1 MNILN
6 MEIKSDQNMELAILE
21 AAESLFLEK
30 GFALTSTTEIAKAV
44 GCNQALVHYY
54 FRTKDNLF
62 NTIFENKFKHF
73 FQQIFEMKNL
83 EGLNF
88 LEKLK
93 LIIESHFDL
102 LNNNPKMPGL
112 ILNELSR
119 KPEQISVLKER
130 LQSIPEKLFAELNEE
145 LETEISKGNIREIK
159 LIDLIVSM
167 VTMNVAMFV
176 MMPVVEN
183 LFSLTEVQKEFML
196 QHRRA
201 ENVDFILKSLRP
213 E

>member
-1 MNILN
+1 MDIKNEQS
-6 MEIKSDQNMELAILE
+6 MEQAILE
-21 AAESLFLEK
+21 TAERIFLEK
-30 GFALTSTTEIAKAV
+30 GFALTSTTEIAREV

-62 NTIFENKFKHF
+62 NTIFEQKFKDF
-73 FQQIFEMKNL
+73 FLWIFEIKSTGKL
-83 EGLNF
+83 EF
-88 LEKLK
+88 LDKLK

-102 LNNNPKMPGL
+102 LRDNPKMPAL

-119 KPEQISVLKER
+119 KPEQINMLRDKLEA
-130 LQSIPEKLFAELNEE
+130 IPVKLFSELNEE
-145 LETEISKGNIREIK
+145 LQTAIAQGKIREID

-167 VTMNVAMFV
+167 VTMNVAIFV
-176 MMPVVEN
+176 MMPIVEN
-183 LFSLTEVQKEFML
+183 IFSLDETKKELMI

-213 E
+213 